1 MKVNK
6 VKLYFAQYQYVLM
19 PPIGPIIGRAGYCSF
34 TSENRGDLRARAS
47 RQGRYRRRKEVSIS
61 TLQAEILRGFRQI
74 FNTENLALTILL
86 TWAGGKG
93 DRQLQRK

>member
-34 TSENRGDLRARAS
+34 TTRKSAFVYLTNELHVILLVCLDGIIVVKKGLVRLQKISDAAS
-47 RQGRYRRRKEVSIS
+47 AVFI
-61 TLQAEILRGFRQI
+61 TLQ
-74 FNTENLALTILL
+74 N
-86 TWAGGKG
+86 
-93 DRQLQRK
+93 